1 MTRVLILTPQL
12 PYPPRQGTALRN
24 YWIVRGLAARHEI
37 DLLSFVEDEQQ
48 AGADSAVAEL
58 SKWCRAIA
66 TVPVRPRG
74 MAKRLGRMLTDAR
87 PDMAHRLESPAFD
100 RTLGEML
107 RKQMGGGGQPYQI
120 VQIEG
125 IELARLIPL
134 VRHFSPDS
142 RIVFDDHNAEAALQ
156 RRASQA
162 DLALPQRWPAA
173 LYSRVQTKRLAHFES
188 WACQSADGVVT
199 VSEADQEEVAHLSG
213 VKDIAVIPNCI
224 DVQEYKQAADPA
236 GPAYD
241 LVFTGKMDY
250 RPNVDA
256 ILWFADKIWP
266 AVVAQRPETT
276 VAIVG
281 QKPHRRLTRLKAV
294 PGLSLTGWV
303 EHVQPYLAGA
313 KVFIMPF
320 RVGSGTRLKL
330 IEAMATGL
338 AIVSTPL
345 GAEGFA
351 VSQGRELLM
360 ADTPRGF
367 ADAIIEL
374 LERPDERRRLGTAAQ
389 AYAQA
394 YDWRRVI
401 PAFDALYER
410 LNRRE

>member
-1 MTRVLILTPQL
+1 MARVLILTPQL

-24 YWIVRGLAARHEI
+24 YWIVRGLAASHQI
-37 DLLSFVEDEQQ
+37 DLLSFVEGEQQ
-48 AGADSAVAEL
+48 ASAESAVAEL
-58 SKWCRAIA
+58 SKWCRAIE
-66 TVPVRPRG
+66 TVPVKPRG
-74 MAKRLGRMLTDAR
+74 MATRLGRMLTDVR
-87 PDMAHRLESPAFD
+87 PDMAHRLENPAFD
-100 RTLGEML
+100 ETLGEML
-107 RKQMGGGGQPYQI
+107 RKQTGGDSHPYEI

-134 VRHFSPDS
+134 VRRFSPES

-162 DLALPQRWPAA
+162 DLASPQRWPAA
-173 LYSRVQTKRLAHFES
+173 LYSLVQTNRLAHFER
-188 WACQSADGVVT
+188 WACQSADAVVT
-199 VSEADQEEVAHLSG
+199 VSEADREEVAHLSG
-213 VKDIAVIPNCI
+213 VTEITVIPNCI
-224 DVQEYKQAADPA
+224 DVQDYQLPADPA
-236 GPAYD
+236 TPTYD

-266 AVVAQRPETT
+266 AVLARRPETT

-281 QKPHRRLTRLKAV
+281 QKPHRRLTRLQAV
-294 PGLSLTGWV
+294 PGLTLTGWV
-303 EHVQPYLAGA
+303 ERVQPYLAGA
-313 KVFIMPF
+313 KIFIMPF

-330 IEAMATGL
+330 IEAMASGL
-338 AIVSTPL
+338 AIVSTPV

-351 VSQGRELLM
+351 VSQGKELLL
-360 ADTPRGF
+360 ADTPHGF

-374 LERPDERRRLGTAAQ
+374 LERPDERGRLGKAAQ
-389 AYAQA
+389 AHAQS

-410 LNRRE
+410 LREEE